1 MDDPTW
7 FTQHENINVL
17 QLEYYLDDDE
27 QDSLSVFDEPN
38 VDKNIL
44 FSETS
49 FYADQDTPFD
59 SQLETMQHTINTTDG
74 SSILEDSIPDLAL
87 NVEYSS
93 WDDVGKALLK
103 YGYNNGFVWVKKR
116 IWPINGRMAGIS
128 FYCDKSGI
136 NIPKKTDDPTKKRN
150 KKSKKCGCE
159 VHVNISWPKCRTGPY
174 VSLFKDIHNHVL
186 HQDTARFASAY
197 CKLSSE
203 IFSEIEFYT
212 NSANLDASLQRQL
225 LEARYPDRE
234 FHSKDISNAIQ
245 KAKHHVRMIPG
256 NEPSNDA
263 SNLLKQINTIRS
275 DDLLW
280 FVEYFTEN
288 NFLSRI
294 FWMNPKQINLWMKFS
309 DVVICDTTFGTNRY
323 NISLMLFIRVD
334 RRNHSQLL
342 GQALTC
348 DEREESFNWIIF
360 CLKKA
365 TSNISSRIIFT
376 DADAALPQVEIN
388 SQLASCIFHIKQN
401 LKKHIRP
408 KIQSEYSNFIIE
420 FDNVQNALNKQEFY
434 TRWEALLHKYPSSQ
448 PYLHNNLYSL
458 HYSWAKCFVNCIF
471 NAGMQSTQRVE
482 GMNSVLKRLI
492 NRHSTLCELFHD
504 IEKRIK
510 TENFKDEY
518 QQIKDSFMYDVQLF
532 EDYTAI
538 LDDFEETSINAK
550 ECNLESLLK
559 DVGESS
565 ISELWE
571 VKYAFSGSKSCNYIA
586 VLKDRS
592 HLCTCLYI
600 ISRGLVCRHFFRILR
615 ASNNAKF
622 NMALIASRWYKDDIS
637 NNIEISN
644 NSSTCNFSYIQQ
656 IQNTIRPQPNSKE
669 HLSKR
674 KRYGKI
680 YGLARHVIQLAVD
693 NDDTEPT

>member
-17 QLEYYLDDDE
+17 QLEYYSDDDE

-44 FSETS
+44 FSGTS

-59 SQLETMQHTINTTDG
+59 GQLETMQPTINTTDG

-103 YGYNNGFVWVKKR
+103 
-116 IWPINGRMAGIS
+116 MAGIS

-186 HQDTARFASAY
+186 YQDTARFASAY
-197 CKLSSE
+197 RKLSSE

-245 KAKHHVRMIPG
+245 KAKHHARMIPG

-263 SNLLKQINTIRS
+263 SNLLKQINTMRG
-275 DDLLW
+275 DDPLW
-280 FVEYFTEN
+280 FVECFTEN

-323 NISLMLFIRVD
+323 NMSLMLFIGVD
-334 RRNHSQLL
+334 RRNHSRLL
-342 GQALTC
+342 GQALTR
-348 DEREESFNWIIF
+348 DEREESFNWIIS

-365 TSNISSRIIFT
+365 TSNISPRIIFT
-376 DADAALPQVEIN
+376 DADAALHNAIKTQFPD

-420 FDNVQNALNKQEFY
+420 FDNA
-434 TRWEALLHKYPSSQ
+434 
-448 PYLHNNLYSL
+448 
-458 HYSWAKCFVNCIF
+458 
-471 NAGMQSTQRVE
+471 
-482 GMNSVLKRLI
+482 
-492 NRHSTLCELFHD
+492 
-504 IEKRIK
+504 
-510 TENFKDEY
+510 
-518 QQIKDSFMYDVQLF
+518 
-532 EDYTAI
+532 
-538 LDDFEETSINAK
+538 
-550 ECNLESLLK
+550 
-559 DVGESS
+559 
-565 ISELWE
+565 
-571 VKYAFSGSKSCNYIA
+571 
-586 VLKDRS
+586 
-592 HLCTCLYI
+592 
-600 ISRGLVCRHFFRILR
+600 
-615 ASNNAKF
+615 
-622 NMALIASRWYKDDIS
+622 
-637 NNIEISN
+637 
-644 NSSTCNFSYIQQ
+644 
-656 IQNTIRPQPNSKE
+656 
-669 HLSKR
+669 
-674 KRYGKI
+674 
-680 YGLARHVIQLAVD
+680 
-693 NDDTEPT
+693 